1 MAELSYGHRTGT
13 GKGKEYK
20 VAADQYIHRR
30 GGKVVY
36 LSTAGEVTMC
46 GSDATY
52 AMGWAVP
59 PKDASGYNAWK
70 SSSTAGADKIFVI
83 TGIDD
88 EYEMPVHSAIT
99 ITATYI
105 GMGAAA
111 VLSGSTY
118 SQVQYARM
126 GTAASPL
133 VVTGVD
139 VAKNT
144 VLVKIKPAKKQ
155 AL

>member
-1 MAELSYGHRTGT
+1 MAEMIYGHRTGP

-20 VAADQYIHRR
+20 VAASQYMHRR

-70 SSSTAGADKIFVI
+70 SSSTAGDDRVYVI
-83 TGIDD
+83 TGMDD

-99 ITATYI
+99 LTATYI
-105 GMGAAA
+105 GHGASP

-118 SQVQYARM
+118 SMVQYARI
-126 GTAASPL
+126 GTAASVL

-139 VAKNT
+139 VVKNT
-144 VLVKIKPAKKQ
+144 VLVKIKPNTKQ
-155 AL
+155 QL